1 MRNQLL
7 KRLGLNS
14 RCASRTGQRL
24 SFPAV
29 TVKSLFIR
37 SAACRKHEFIGHIS
51 LSGSGFKRNRVD
63 LNRRRSQRNLC
74 DRDSSFSLTD
84 TFLRKGKQGLIPPS
98 LSRSA
103 RCEPTWNWWQIE
115 DGSHL
120 LMSCDCHQW
129 SSRSVTVDL
138 DGSELLRLSS
148 PSYINVLKC
157 CRESSSGPAVSQV
170 SRYQHTCSS
179 HSYVWRLNIL
189 LALRLSHC
197 SSQYLIGNKEDVRLS

>member
-1 MRNQLL
+1 MIWARNQLL

-37 SAACRKHEFIGHIS
+37 SAACRKHDFIGHVS
-51 LSGSGFKRNRVD
+51 LSGSGFKRNWVD
-63 LNRRRSQRNLC
+63 LNRWRSQRNLC
-74 DRDSSFSLTD
+74 GGDWSFSVTD
-84 TFLRKGKQGLIPPS
+84 TFLSAGGKKESRGLIPPS
-98 LSRSA
+98 LSRSS
-103 RCEPTWNWWQIE
+103 RREPTWNWWQIE
-115 DGSHL
+115 DGSLL

-148 PSYINVLKC
+148 LSYKC
-157 CRESSSGPAVSQV
+157 LEMLQRELL
-170 SRYQHTCSS
+170 CSS
-179 HSYVWRLNIL
+179 HSYVARVWRLNVL

-197 SSQYLIGNKEDVRLS
+197 SSQYLIRNEEEVRLS